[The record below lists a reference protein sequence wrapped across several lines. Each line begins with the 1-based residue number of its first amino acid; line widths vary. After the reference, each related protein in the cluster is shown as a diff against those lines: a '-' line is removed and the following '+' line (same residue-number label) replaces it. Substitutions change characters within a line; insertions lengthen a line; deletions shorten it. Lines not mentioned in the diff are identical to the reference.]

1 MTQRI
6 TPPGFV
12 RMGDGRLVP
21 AQAGFGRVVTK
32 KEKKFLLVL
41 QYYNGDIEQVEEQ
54 ASLICDLE
62 KVRNREV
69 DVMLFRRAD
78 AREIGKH
85 VTDKLKSKFG
95 EVMSVKCRRVDAKG
109 WPYGPNQMWSDL
121 IMLMASAPALRDGYY
136 AFLPLE
142 ADVVPTRPGWIGELI
157 AEWKQAM
164 ARGKAIVGY
173 VHDNP
178 VPHVNGVAVY
188 AADVYKRGGSITL
201 AGGSPQIP
209 YDVRHAKTL
218 LPMTQPTPLIHFKWQ
233 MPTVTAAEVFAER
246 NGVQPALFH
255 GVKDGSAR
263 AAVKARHV
271 TFTDR
276 APVAAQPKMI
286 TVDEAADVPPSVY
299 KTGQS
304 PAEDVKII
312 TQSSP
317 KDNDVAFGTE
327 IAPSPQPPA
336 KRPNVYTYVCRQG
349 KPSNEDTRILE
360 FWRKGWTAAGFNPIV
375 LKLTHAASHPKF
387 DDVQNAIERLPR
399 VGNARDVVNGFNRWL
414 ALDMQEG
421 GLMVDVT
428 TLPDGLTPADV
439 SEVSQAYLDE
449 DADEGKGF
457 LGAFLSKGDAEQVV
471 QAILAVDFNAAD
483 PRHYF
488 NGKPHVSDAVV
499 VGSRIPYGPT
509 KLRPLAV
516 TGTGGPQ
523 VSVAMEQ
530 FLNGGTK

>member
-164 ARGKAIVGY
+164 ARGKAIIGY

-271 TFTDR
+271 TFT
-276 APVAAQPKMI
+276 
-286 TVDEAADVPPSVY
+286 EARDVPDSVY
-299 KTGQS
+299 
-304 PAEDVKII
+304 AESSQIDGVTFI
-312 TQSSP
+312 TQTSP
-317 KDNDVAFGTE
+317 KDSSSGEFGQ
-327 IAPSPQPPA
+327 PLLQPPA

-349 KPSNEDTRILE
+349 KPSNEDARILE

-449 DADEGKGF
+449 AADEGKGF

-509 KLRPLAV
+509 KLRPLAA